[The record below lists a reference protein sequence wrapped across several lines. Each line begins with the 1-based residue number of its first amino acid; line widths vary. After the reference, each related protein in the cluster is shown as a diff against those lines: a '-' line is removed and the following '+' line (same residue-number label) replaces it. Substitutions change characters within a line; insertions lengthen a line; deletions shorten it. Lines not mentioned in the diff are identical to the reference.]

1 MADISTE
8 ELERI
13 EREYHS
19 GSDNIKPIQEFSKPE
34 DLYDELIA
42 SIRKYHPST
51 DITLIEK
58 AYHVAFEAHKG
69 QVRKSGEAYII
80 HPLCV
85 AIILAELELDKETI
99 AAGLLHDVLED
110 TVMTEEQMREEFGDE
125 VLLLVDG
132 VTKLQHLHLTD
143 NIKNPKDKNA
153 DRLEMQA
160 ENLRKMF
167 LAMAKDIRVI
177 MIKLA
182 DRLHNMRT
190 LKYQSKEAQQRI
202 ARETQEIYCP
212 IAQRLGISKIKI
224 ELEDLSLKYLEP
236 EAYYDLVEKV
246 ALRKNVRD
254 AYVQGLVADVRR
266 EIEEAGIKAEISGRA
281 KHFFSIYK
289 KMVNQNKTID
299 QIYDLFAI
307 RIIVDTVK
315 DCYAALGIMHEKY
328 KPIPGRFK
336 DYIAMPKPNMYQSLH
351 TTLIGPSGQPFE
363 IQIRTFEMHR
373 TAEYGIAAHWKYKE
387 SGSGKVAAG
396 DEAAKLSWLRQILE
410 WQKDTSDSKEFL
422 SMVKGDLDLF
432 SENVYCFT
440 PSGDVKTLPSG
451 STTIDFAYSIHS
463 AVGNKMVGARVN
475 GKLVPIPQNIR
486 EVQGKKINEYRF
498 QVQRGDALI
507 LMSDG
512 TVHAGVGQ
520 LLNFG
525 WLWEDIAKYA
535 VKQYALT
542 ISAMRLAAAICQ
554 ACDELYQ
561 YRPGDDTTV
570 ACMRIINAKPV
581 HLMTG
586 PAQDPSMDEEMVRSF
601 MSGDDSTKRI
611 VCGGTS
617 ATIVSRILKKR
628 LDVSMDY
635 VDPDIP
641 PIAYMDGIELVT
653 EGVLTLNRVVQ
664 LLRRYAKNE
673 TVSEDFFL
681 ELDKPNGASMV
692 AKMLIE
698 DCTELHLYVGKAI
711 NSAYQNPGLP
721 FDLGIR
727 QNLVEQLKTV
737 VEEMGK
743 QVTVTYY

>member
-1 MADISTE
+1 MAITVDVAYKSLNKFNEVLCGDKVELLKTEDSNIMILADGMGSGVKANILATLTSKILGTMFLNGATLEECVETIVETLPICKVRQVAYSTFSI
-8 ELERI
+8 LQVF
-13 EREYHS
+13 HS
-19 GSDNIKPIQEFSKPE
+19 G
-34 DLYDELIA
+34 A
-42 SIRKYHPST
+42 
-51 DITLIEK
+51 
-58 AYHVAFEAHKG
+58 AY
-69 QVRKSGEAYII
+69 
-80 HPLCV
+80 
-85 AIILAELELDKETI
+85 
-99 AAGLLHDVLED
+99 
-110 TVMTEEQMREEFGDE
+110 
-125 VLLLVDG
+125 
-132 VTKLQHLHLTD
+132 
-143 NIKNPKDKNA
+143 
-153 DRLEMQA
+153 
-160 ENLRKMF
+160 
-167 LAMAKDIRVI
+167 
-177 MIKLA
+177 
-182 DRLHNMRT
+182 
-190 LKYQSKEAQQRI
+190 
-202 ARETQEIYCP
+202 
-212 IAQRLGISKIKI
+212 
-224 ELEDLSLKYLEP
+224 
-236 EAYYDLVEKV
+236 LVEFD
-246 ALRKNVRD
+246 NPSC
-254 AYVQGLVADVRR
+254 
-266 EIEEAGIKAEISGRA
+266 I
-281 KHFFSIYK
+281 F
-289 KMVNQNKTID
+289 
-299 QIYDLFAI
+299 I
-307 RIIVDTVK
+307 R
-315 DCYAALGIMHEKY
+315 
-328 KPIPGRFK
+328 
-336 DYIAMPKPNMYQSLH
+336 
-351 TTLIGPSGQPFE
+351 
-363 IQIRTFEMHR
+363 
-373 TAEYGIAAHWKYKE
+373 
-387 SGSGKVAAG
+387 
-396 DEAAKLSWLRQILE
+396 
-410 WQKDTSDSKEFL
+410 
-422 SMVKGDLDLF
+422 
-432 SENVYCFT
+432 
-440 PSGDVKTLPSG
+440 
-451 STTIDFAYSIHS
+451 
-463 AVGNKMVGARVN
+463 N

-617 ATIVSRILKKR
+617 ATIVSKVLKKR

-664 LLRRYAKNE
+664 LLRRYVKNE

>member
-1 MADISTE
+1 MAITVDVAYKSLNKFNEVLCGDKVELLKTEDSNIMILADGMGSGVKANILATLTSKILGTMFLNGATLEECVETIVETLPICRVRQVAYST
-8 ELERI
+8 
-13 EREYHS
+13 
-19 GSDNIKPIQEFSKPE
+19 FSI
-34 DLYDELIA
+34 L
-42 SIRKYHPST
+42 
-51 DITLIEK
+51 
-58 AYHVAFEAHKG
+58 
-69 QVRKSGEAYII
+69 QVFHSGEAY
-80 HPLCV
+80 
-85 AIILAELELDKETI
+85 
-99 AAGLLHDVLED
+99 
-110 TVMTEEQMREEFGDE
+110 
-125 VLLLVDG
+125 
-132 VTKLQHLHLTD
+132 
-143 NIKNPKDKNA
+143 
-153 DRLEMQA
+153 
-160 ENLRKMF
+160 
-167 LAMAKDIRVI
+167 
-177 MIKLA
+177 
-182 DRLHNMRT
+182 
-190 LKYQSKEAQQRI
+190 
-202 ARETQEIYCP
+202 
-212 IAQRLGISKIKI
+212 
-224 ELEDLSLKYLEP
+224 
-236 EAYYDLVEKV
+236 LVEFD
-246 ALRKNVRD
+246 NPSC
-254 AYVQGLVADVRR
+254 
-266 EIEEAGIKAEISGRA
+266 I
-281 KHFFSIYK
+281 F
-289 KMVNQNKTID
+289 
-299 QIYDLFAI
+299 I
-307 RIIVDTVK
+307 R
-315 DCYAALGIMHEKY
+315 
-328 KPIPGRFK
+328 
-336 DYIAMPKPNMYQSLH
+336 N
-351 TTLIGPSGQPFE
+351 GQ
-363 IQIRTFEMHR
+363 
-373 TAEYGIAAHWKYKE
+373 
-387 SGSGKVAAG
+387 
-396 DEAAKLSWLRQILE
+396 
-410 WQKDTSDSKEFL
+410 
-422 SMVKGDLDLF
+422 
-432 SENVYCFT
+432 
-440 PSGDVKTLPSG
+440 
-451 STTIDFAYSIHS
+451 
-463 AVGNKMVGARVN
+463 
-475 GKLVPIPQNIR
+475 LVPIPRNIR
-486 EVQGKKINEYRF
+486 EVRGKKINEYRF
-498 QVQRGDALI
+498 RVQRGDALI

-586 PAQDPSMDEEMVRSF
+586 PAQDPSMDEEMVKGF

-617 ATIVSRILKKR
+617 ATIVSRVLKKK

-681 ELDKPNGASMV
+681 ELDKQNGASMV

-737 VEEMGK
+737 VEDMGK

>member
-1 MADISTE
+1 MAITVDVAYKSLNKFTEVLCGDKVELLKTDDSNIMILADGMGSGVKANILATLTSKILGTMFLNGATLEECVETIVETLPICKVRQVAYSTFSI
-8 ELERI
+8 LQVF
-13 EREYHS
+13 HS
-19 GSDNIKPIQEFSKPE
+19 G
-34 DLYDELIA
+34 A
-42 SIRKYHPST
+42 
-51 DITLIEK
+51 
-58 AYHVAFEAHKG
+58 AY
-69 QVRKSGEAYII
+69 
-80 HPLCV
+80 
-85 AIILAELELDKETI
+85 
-99 AAGLLHDVLED
+99 
-110 TVMTEEQMREEFGDE
+110 
-125 VLLLVDG
+125 
-132 VTKLQHLHLTD
+132 
-143 NIKNPKDKNA
+143 
-153 DRLEMQA
+153 
-160 ENLRKMF
+160 
-167 LAMAKDIRVI
+167 
-177 MIKLA
+177 
-182 DRLHNMRT
+182 
-190 LKYQSKEAQQRI
+190 
-202 ARETQEIYCP
+202 
-212 IAQRLGISKIKI
+212 
-224 ELEDLSLKYLEP
+224 
-236 EAYYDLVEKV
+236 LVEFD
-246 ALRKNVRD
+246 NPSC
-254 AYVQGLVADVRR
+254 
-266 EIEEAGIKAEISGRA
+266 I
-281 KHFFSIYK
+281 F
-289 KMVNQNKTID
+289 
-299 QIYDLFAI
+299 I
-307 RIIVDTVK
+307 R
-315 DCYAALGIMHEKY
+315 
-328 KPIPGRFK
+328 
-336 DYIAMPKPNMYQSLH
+336 
-351 TTLIGPSGQPFE
+351 
-363 IQIRTFEMHR
+363 
-373 TAEYGIAAHWKYKE
+373 
-387 SGSGKVAAG
+387 
-396 DEAAKLSWLRQILE
+396 
-410 WQKDTSDSKEFL
+410 
-422 SMVKGDLDLF
+422 
-432 SENVYCFT
+432 
-440 PSGDVKTLPSG
+440 
-451 STTIDFAYSIHS
+451 
-463 AVGNKMVGARVN
+463 N

-617 ATIVSRILKKR
+617 ATIVSRVLKKR

-664 LLRRYAKNE
+664 LLRRYMKNE
-673 TVSEDFFL
+673 TVSENFFL

>member
-1 MADISTE
+1 MAITVDVAYKSLNKFTEVLCGDKVELLKTDDSNIMILADGMGSGVKANILATLTSKILGTMFLNGATLEECVETIVETLPICKVRQVAYSTFSI
-8 ELERI
+8 LQVF
-13 EREYHS
+13 HS
-19 GSDNIKPIQEFSKPE
+19 G
-34 DLYDELIA
+34 A
-42 SIRKYHPST
+42 
-51 DITLIEK
+51 
-58 AYHVAFEAHKG
+58 AY
-69 QVRKSGEAYII
+69 
-80 HPLCV
+80 
-85 AIILAELELDKETI
+85 
-99 AAGLLHDVLED
+99 
-110 TVMTEEQMREEFGDE
+110 
-125 VLLLVDG
+125 
-132 VTKLQHLHLTD
+132 
-143 NIKNPKDKNA
+143 
-153 DRLEMQA
+153 
-160 ENLRKMF
+160 
-167 LAMAKDIRVI
+167 
-177 MIKLA
+177 
-182 DRLHNMRT
+182 
-190 LKYQSKEAQQRI
+190 
-202 ARETQEIYCP
+202 
-212 IAQRLGISKIKI
+212 
-224 ELEDLSLKYLEP
+224 
-236 EAYYDLVEKV
+236 LVEFD
-246 ALRKNVRD
+246 NPSC
-254 AYVQGLVADVRR
+254 
-266 EIEEAGIKAEISGRA
+266 I
-281 KHFFSIYK
+281 F
-289 KMVNQNKTID
+289 
-299 QIYDLFAI
+299 I
-307 RIIVDTVK
+307 R
-315 DCYAALGIMHEKY
+315 
-328 KPIPGRFK
+328 
-336 DYIAMPKPNMYQSLH
+336 
-351 TTLIGPSGQPFE
+351 
-363 IQIRTFEMHR
+363 
-373 TAEYGIAAHWKYKE
+373 
-387 SGSGKVAAG
+387 
-396 DEAAKLSWLRQILE
+396 
-410 WQKDTSDSKEFL
+410 
-422 SMVKGDLDLF
+422 
-432 SENVYCFT
+432 
-440 PSGDVKTLPSG
+440 
-451 STTIDFAYSIHS
+451 
-463 AVGNKMVGARVN
+463 N

-586 PAQDPSMDEEMVRSF
+586 PAQDPSMDEEMVRIF

-617 ATIVSRILKKR
+617 ATIVSRVLKKK

-681 ELDKPNGASMV
+681 ELDKQNGASMV

>member
-1 MADISTE
+1 MAITVDVAYKSLNKFTEVLCGDKVELLKTDDSNIMILADGMGSGVKANILATLTSKILGTMNLNGATLEECVETIVETLPICKVRQVAYSTFSI
-8 ELERI
+8 LQVF
-13 EREYHS
+13 HS
-19 GSDNIKPIQEFSKPE
+19 G
-34 DLYDELIA
+34 A
-42 SIRKYHPST
+42 
-51 DITLIEK
+51 
-58 AYHVAFEAHKG
+58 AY
-69 QVRKSGEAYII
+69 
-80 HPLCV
+80 
-85 AIILAELELDKETI
+85 
-99 AAGLLHDVLED
+99 
-110 TVMTEEQMREEFGDE
+110 
-125 VLLLVDG
+125 
-132 VTKLQHLHLTD
+132 
-143 NIKNPKDKNA
+143 
-153 DRLEMQA
+153 
-160 ENLRKMF
+160 
-167 LAMAKDIRVI
+167 
-177 MIKLA
+177 
-182 DRLHNMRT
+182 
-190 LKYQSKEAQQRI
+190 
-202 ARETQEIYCP
+202 
-212 IAQRLGISKIKI
+212 
-224 ELEDLSLKYLEP
+224 
-236 EAYYDLVEKV
+236 LVEFD
-246 ALRKNVRD
+246 NPSC
-254 AYVQGLVADVRR
+254 
-266 EIEEAGIKAEISGRA
+266 I
-281 KHFFSIYK
+281 F
-289 KMVNQNKTID
+289 
-299 QIYDLFAI
+299 I
-307 RIIVDTVK
+307 R
-315 DCYAALGIMHEKY
+315 
-328 KPIPGRFK
+328 
-336 DYIAMPKPNMYQSLH
+336 
-351 TTLIGPSGQPFE
+351 
-363 IQIRTFEMHR
+363 
-373 TAEYGIAAHWKYKE
+373 
-387 SGSGKVAAG
+387 
-396 DEAAKLSWLRQILE
+396 
-410 WQKDTSDSKEFL
+410 
-422 SMVKGDLDLF
+422 
-432 SENVYCFT
+432 
-440 PSGDVKTLPSG
+440 
-451 STTIDFAYSIHS
+451 
-463 AVGNKMVGARVN
+463 N

-617 ATIVSRILKKR
+617 ATIVSRVLKKR

-664 LLRRYAKNE
+664 LLRRYVKNE

>member
-1 MADISTE
+1 MAITVDVAYKSLNKFNEVLCGDKVELLKTEDSNIMILADGMGSGVKANILATLTSKILGTMFLNGATLEECVETIVETLPICRVRQVAYST
-8 ELERI
+8 
-13 EREYHS
+13 
-19 GSDNIKPIQEFSKPE
+19 FSI
-34 DLYDELIA
+34 L
-42 SIRKYHPST
+42 
-51 DITLIEK
+51 
-58 AYHVAFEAHKG
+58 
-69 QVRKSGEAYII
+69 QVFHSGEAY
-80 HPLCV
+80 
-85 AIILAELELDKETI
+85 
-99 AAGLLHDVLED
+99 
-110 TVMTEEQMREEFGDE
+110 
-125 VLLLVDG
+125 
-132 VTKLQHLHLTD
+132 
-143 NIKNPKDKNA
+143 
-153 DRLEMQA
+153 
-160 ENLRKMF
+160 
-167 LAMAKDIRVI
+167 
-177 MIKLA
+177 
-182 DRLHNMRT
+182 
-190 LKYQSKEAQQRI
+190 
-202 ARETQEIYCP
+202 
-212 IAQRLGISKIKI
+212 
-224 ELEDLSLKYLEP
+224 
-236 EAYYDLVEKV
+236 LVEFD
-246 ALRKNVRD
+246 NPSC
-254 AYVQGLVADVRR
+254 
-266 EIEEAGIKAEISGRA
+266 I
-281 KHFFSIYK
+281 F
-289 KMVNQNKTID
+289 
-299 QIYDLFAI
+299 I
-307 RIIVDTVK
+307 R
-315 DCYAALGIMHEKY
+315 
-328 KPIPGRFK
+328 
-336 DYIAMPKPNMYQSLH
+336 N
-351 TTLIGPSGQPFE
+351 GQ
-363 IQIRTFEMHR
+363 
-373 TAEYGIAAHWKYKE
+373 
-387 SGSGKVAAG
+387 
-396 DEAAKLSWLRQILE
+396 
-410 WQKDTSDSKEFL
+410 
-422 SMVKGDLDLF
+422 
-432 SENVYCFT
+432 
-440 PSGDVKTLPSG
+440 
-451 STTIDFAYSIHS
+451 
-463 AVGNKMVGARVN
+463 
-475 GKLVPIPQNIR
+475 LVPIPRNIR

-498 QVQRGDALI
+498 RVQRGDALI

-586 PAQDPSMDEEMVRSF
+586 PAQDPSMDEEMVKGF

-617 ATIVSRILKKR
+617 ATIVSRVLKKK

-681 ELDKPNGASMV
+681 ELDKQNGASMV

-737 VEEMGK
+737 AEEMGK